1 MSLKPGNIHHGISWA
16 LPVLP
21 ENCFFVPI
29 SRLKNLKKLDFLQFW
44 AVSPTAPP
52 LEVLHWIPGRA
63 TDDLHLVNSWI
74 PKKNILMGTMMTS

>member
-44 AVSPTAPP
+44 AVSPTVPP

-74 PKKNILMGTMMTS
+74 PKKHILMGTMMTS